1 MDVYVILLYVGIILL
16 IGFLFGKL
24 VEQFKLPDI
33 TGYIIAGVIIGPN
46 VLNLID
52 VSALESLSVI
62 TNIVL
67 GIIAYQIGAELFIPI
82 LRNNAKTVVLITLLH
97 ALFTLVIVFFGIWF
111 ISGQLWLAFALS
123 GLSIASAPA
132 PVMQII
138 KKLKAKGPVKK
149 TVIPVVG
156 LLDIVAVI
164 VFALFASIAVG
175 LVDGSAVNI
184 FNALL
189 FPLREVAL
197 SLIVGVAL
205 GTLLGII
212 SKLFIEK
219 AAKQDRYLTYL
230 AFILAF
236 ILGSVFLAER
246 YHLSLI
252 LIPLSMGMT
261 FTNLVGKESFMI
273 QNAALS
279 NFGGPFIILFF
290 TIAGLA
296 LSPSSI
302 LQAGLIAGAFIALR
316 FIGKV
321 VGTYSAASV
330 TSCPPTVRKYTG
342 YCLLPQAGVTIGM
355 LVALSAILPPEE
367 TQLVQAIVLSSILV
381 FQIIGPI
388 LMKYGLEKAGESRLQ
403 IDVF

>member
-1 MDVYVILLYVGIILL
+1 MDAYVILLNVGIILL
-16 IGFLFGKL
+16 FGFLFGKL
-24 VEQFKLPDI
+24 VEQFRLPDI
-33 TGYIIAGVIIGPN
+33 TGYILAGVIIGPN
-46 VLNLID
+46 GLNLIS
-52 VSALESLSVI
+52 VSALESLGVI

-67 GIIAYQIGAELFIPI
+67 GIIAYQIGTELFIPI
-82 LRNNAKTVVLITLLH
+82 LKSNAKSVIMITMVH
-97 ALFTLVIVFFGIWF
+97 VIVTLTIVFFGIYL

-123 GLSIASAPA
+123 GLAIASAPA

-156 LLDIVAVI
+156 LLDIIAVVI
-164 VFALFASIAVG
+164 FALFASIAVG
-175 LVDGSAVNI
+175 IVDGSDIDI

-189 FPLREVAL
+189 FPLREVIL
-197 SLIVGVAL
+197 SVIVGIVL
-205 GTLLGII
+205 GGILGVI
-212 SKLFIEK
+212 SKLFVEK
-219 AAKQDRYLTYL
+219 APKQDRYLAYL

-252 LIPLSMGMT
+252 LIPLTIGMT

-279 NFGGPFIILFF
+279 NFGGPFIIIFF

-296 LSPSSI
+296 LAPTSMV
-302 LQAGLIAGAFIALR
+302 QAGLIALVFIALR

-321 VGTYSAASV
+321 AGAYLGASMTACPV
-330 TSCPPTVRKYTG
+330 TVKKYTG
-342 YCLLPQAGVTIGM
+342 FCLLPQAGVTIGM
-355 LVALSAILPPEE
+355 LVALSAILPEAE
-367 TQLVQAIVLSSILV
+367 TQLVQAIVLSSILI

>member
-1 MDVYVILLYVGIILL
+1 
-16 IGFLFGKL
+16 
-24 VEQFKLPDI
+24 
-33 TGYIIAGVIIGPN
+33 
-46 VLNLID
+46 
-52 VSALESLSVI
+52 
-62 TNIVL
+62 
-67 GIIAYQIGAELFIPI
+67 
-82 LRNNAKTVVLITLLH
+82 
-97 ALFTLVIVFFGIWF
+97 
-111 ISGQLWLAFALS
+111 
-123 GLSIASAPA
+123 
-132 PVMQII
+132 MQII

-156 LLDIVAVI
+156 LLDIIAVVI
-164 VFALFASIAVG
+164 FALFASIAVG
-175 LVDGSAVNI
+175 IVDGSDIDI

-189 FPLREVAL
+189 FPLREVIL
-197 SLIVGVAL
+197 SVIVGIVL
-205 GTLLGII
+205 GGILGVI
-212 SKLFIEK
+212 SKLFVEK
-219 AAKQDRYLTYL
+219 APKQDRYLAYL

-252 LIPLSMGMT
+252 LIPLTIGMT

-279 NFGGPFIILFF
+279 NFGGPFIIIFF

-296 LSPSSI
+296 LAPTSMV
-302 LQAGLIAGAFIALR
+302 QAGLIALVFIALR

-321 VGTYSAASV
+321 AGAYLGASMTACPV
-330 TSCPPTVRKYTG
+330 TVKKYTG
-342 YCLLPQAGVTIGM
+342 FCLLPQAGVTIGM
-355 LVALSAILPPEE
+355 LVALSAILPEAE
-367 TQLVQAIVLSSILV
+367 TQLVQAIVLSSILI